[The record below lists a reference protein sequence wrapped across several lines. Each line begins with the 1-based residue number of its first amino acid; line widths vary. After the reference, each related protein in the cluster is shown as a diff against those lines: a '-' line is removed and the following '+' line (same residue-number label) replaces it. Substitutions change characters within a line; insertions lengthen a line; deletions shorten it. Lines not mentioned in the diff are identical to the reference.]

1 MSGAERGRR
10 DGDGPGPRVLGPDE
24 LTDAPASWPV
34 SQSRVLGQGHI
45 AAFRQ
50 DDVQSPDGESM
61 QREYLR
67 HPGAVAVIALDEQD
81 RVVLVRQYR
90 HAVRHRL
97 LEPPAGLL
105 DVDGEDYLAAAQ
117 RELAEEVGLGADR
130 WAVLVDVFSTPGIIG
145 ESVRVFLARN
155 LHDVAPPD
163 GFVKADEEAEME
175 TVRADLADLVDA
187 VLRGRVHNPNLVSGV
202 LAAALTR
209 DRGGFDALRP
219 ADAGWPARDALA
231 REGGLRS

>member
-1 MSGAERGRR
+1 MSGPERAHPY
-10 DGDGPGPRVLGPDE
+10 DGGPEPRVLSRDE
-24 LTDAPASWPV
+24 LTDLPASWLV
-34 SQSRVLGQGHI
+34 LQSRVLGQGHI

-50 DDVQSPDGESM
+50 DDVQAPDGQSM

-105 DVDGEDYLAAAQ
+105 DVHGEDYLAAAQ

-145 ESVRVFLARN
+145 ESVRVFLARD

-175 TVRADLADLVDA
+175 TVRADLDDLVDA
-187 VLRGRVHNPNLVSGV
+187 VLGGRVHNPNLVNGV
-202 LAAALTR
+202 LAVALTR
-209 DRGGFDALRP
+209 DRDGFDALRP

-231 REGGLRS
+231 RAGGLPS

>member
-1 MSGAERGRR
+1 MREPVLAGQGPQVLARAE
-10 DGDGPGPRVLGPDE
+10 LADE
-24 LTDAPASWPV
+24 AASWPV
-34 SQSRVLGQGHI
+34 GDSRVLGTGRI
-45 AAFRQ
+45 ATFRQ
-50 DDVQSPDGESM
+50 DDVAAPDGQWM

-117 RELAEEVGLGADR
+117 RELAEEVGLGAQR

-145 ESVRVFLARN
+145 ESVRVFLARD
-155 LHDVAPPD
+155 LHEVAPPD
-163 GFVKADEEAEME
+163 GFTKVDEEAEME
-175 TVRADLADLVDA
+175 TVRADLDDLVDA
-187 VLRGRVHNPNLVSGV
+187 VLGGRVHNPNLVNGV
-202 LAAALTR
+202 LAAALSR
-209 DRGGFDALRP
+209 DREGFDALRP
-219 ADAGWPARDALA
+219 ADAPWPARDALA
-231 REGGLRS
+231 QAGGLAF

>member
-1 MSGAERGRR
+1 MREAAPPGRE
-10 DGDGPGPRVLGPDE
+10 PRLLARLELVDE
-24 LTDAPASWPV
+24 AAAWPV
-34 SQSRVLGQGHI
+34 RASRVLGEGHI
-45 AAFRQ
+45 ASFRQ
-50 DDVQSPDGESM
+50 DDVEAPDGQWM

-117 RELAEEVGLGADR
+117 RELAEEVGVAADR

-145 ESVRVFLARN
+145 ESVRVFLARD

-163 GFVKADEEAEME
+163 GFTKADEEAEME
-175 TVRADLADLVDA
+175 TVRADLDDLVDA
-187 VLRGRVHNPNLVSGV
+187 VLDGRVHNPNLVNGV
-202 LAAALTR
+202 LAAALSR
-209 DRGGFDALRP
+209 SRKGFDALRP
-219 ADAGWPARDALA
+219 ADAPWPARDALA
-231 REGGLRS
+231 RAGGLES